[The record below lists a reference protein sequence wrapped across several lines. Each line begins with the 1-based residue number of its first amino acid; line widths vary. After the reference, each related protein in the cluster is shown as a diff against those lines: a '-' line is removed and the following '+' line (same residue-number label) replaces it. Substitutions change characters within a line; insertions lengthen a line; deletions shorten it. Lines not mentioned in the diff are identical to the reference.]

1 MSQVLELSDNTYQQL
16 TDLAQR
22 QQRTVEEMLCLC
34 LTAYEE
40 ALYERAHQQ
49 MLADGVRGCQV
60 KCVTFLHWHPVSEQ
74 NHKLIE
80 RRFPLGYGLG
90 PFFGD
95 ML

>member
-1 MSQVLELSDNTYQQL
+1 MEQERGQPGLVAERTEPRDHGLGG
-16 TDLAQR
+16 AVHQR
-22 QQRTVEEMLCLC
+22 R
-34 LTAYEE
+34 
-40 ALYERAHQQ
+40 
-49 MLADGVRGCQV
+49 RGCQV